1 MPLTSKQCR
10 EFGVRMTGI
19 GSLISSQGEML
30 ADFAR
35 VSDRDGWDLNDPE
48 KLARILGPAADFA
61 SLLRDDLSEIVDA
74 ALNIM
79 DTKPP
84 SEHGGRIDA
93 Q

>member
-10 EFGVRMTGI
+10 DFGVRMTGI
-19 GSLISSQGEML
+19 GSLISSQGEL
-30 ADFAR
+30 VADFAR
-35 VSDRDGWDLNDPE
+35 IAEEEGWDLNNPE
-48 KLARILGPAADFA
+48 KLARILGPAAHFT
-61 SLLRDDLSEIVDA
+61 SLLRDDLSEVVDA

>member
-10 EFGVRMTGI
+10 DFGVRITGI

-35 VSDRDGWDLNDPE
+35 VSDREGWDLNDPE
-48 KLARILGPAADFA
+48 KLARILGQAAHFA

-74 ALNIM
+74 ALNVSGE
-79 DTKPP
+79 KPP
-84 SEHGGRIDA
+84 SEHGGPSDA

>member
-1 MPLTSKQCR
+1 MSLTSKQCR
-10 EFGVRMTGI
+10 DFGVRITGI

-35 VSDRDGWDLNDPE
+35 VSDREGWDLNDPE
-48 KLARILGPAADFA
+48 KLARILGQAAHFA

-74 ALNIM
+74 ALNVSGE
-79 DTKPP
+79 KPP
-84 SEHGGRIDA
+84 SEHGGPSDA

>member
-1 MPLTSKQCR
+1 MPLTNKQCR
-10 EFGVRMTGI
+10 DFGVRITGI
-19 GSLISSQGEML
+19 GSLISSQGEIL

-35 VSDRDGWDLNDPE
+35 VSDREGWDLNDPE

-74 ALNIM
+74 ALNVS
-79 DTKPP
+79 DEKPP
-84 SEHGGRIDA
+84 SEHGRPSDA

>member
-1 MPLTSKQCR
+1 MPLTNKQCR
-10 EFGVRMTGI
+10 DFGVRITGI

-35 VSDRDGWDLNDPE
+35 VSDREGWDLNDPE
-48 KLARILGPAADFA
+48 KLARILGQAAHFA

-74 ALNIM
+74 ALNVSGE
-79 DTKPP
+79 KPP
-84 SEHGGRIDA
+84 SEHGGPSDA

>member
-10 EFGVRMTGI
+10 DFGVRITGI
-19 GSLISSQGEML
+19 GSLISSQGELL

-35 VSDRDGWDLNDPE
+35 IAEEGSWDLNDPE
-48 KLARILGPAADFA
+48 KLARILGQAAHFA

-74 ALNIM
+74 VRDVL
-79 DTKPP
+79 DEKPP
-84 SEHGGRIDA
+84 SEHGRPSDA